1 MLVIV
6 GGSGVG
12 KSTLI
17 ERALLRRSDRFA
29 FLADTTTRARRATEP
44 LGDGQACPSDKRFVS
59 RADFADLVHEHALAS
74 WFRNPVNDEY
84 YGVEWSVLYD
94 AAVGGK
100 VCCSRDDDPL
110 STWKCILEKTWA
122 SPPPP
127 TRLRCW

>member
-1 MLVIV
+1 MLVVV

-59 RADFADLVHEHALAS
+59 RADFADLVHEQASRKKRRRPVFLCKLAAICHLPYWKHPAACLFLLFRVAL
-74 WFRNPVNDEY
+74 WRPQ
-84 YGVEWSVLYD
+84 
-94 AAVGGK
+94 VGSGAK
-100 VCCSRDDDPL
+100 VF
-110 STWKCILEKTWA
+110 
-122 SPPPP
+122 
-127 TRLRCW
+127 